1 MKSFP
6 MKLAVAIVVLLGG
19 ALFFGVGPA
28 NAATF
33 DLTNTNIDLP
43 GLSIL
48 IRVTT
53 GADCAPAPFDICVAY
68 ISSNLLN
75 NPLGID
81 QFGYAALGPVNGF
94 PVLSSDPPGWASAG
108 CPVVPGG
115 CNMDGFGRFTN
126 EADKPAAND
135 LSFKLNLASLPAF
148 APNARGARFAAH
160 IRFDQDCSL
169 FVSDGTAAER
179 GPPGGCRL
187 RDAVPEPGAALLLGT
202 GLAAILGGLRTR
214 RCLIA
219 RA

>member
-33 DLTNTNIDLP
+33 DLTNTNVNLP

-48 IRVTT
+48 IRATT
-53 GADCAPAPFDICVAY
+53 GPDCTPAPFDICVAF

-81 QFGYAALGPVNGF
+81 QFGYAAVGPVNGF
-94 PVLSSDPPGWASAG
+94 PVLSSDPAGWASAN

-115 CNMDGFGRFTN
+115 CQMDGFGRFTN

-135 LSFKLNLASLPAF
+135 LSFKLNIGPVLPAF

-160 IRFDQDCSL
+160 IRFDQNCSL
-169 FVSDGTAAER
+169 FVSDGQVDEP
-179 GPPGGCRL
+179 GPPGGCRV
-187 RDAVPEPGAALLLGT
+187 RDVPEPGAALLLGT

-214 RCLIA
+214 RWLIA